1 MKLKLI
7 LTTAV
12 ALAYAFPATASK
24 YKILTSEQPP
34 YVEKQGN
41 DAVGIAVD
49 ITKELFKRS
58 NIQYE
63 IVFLPLV
70 SAIRDAKSNEGS
82 CAMPI
87 KRSQDR
93 EYHYRWVAPLLVTQS
108 GLFVKQ
114 GQPIQLSVLKDVLKY
129 KIGAVRGSDEE
140 DYLKGLGAQVKG
152 VNNDLENAVK
162 LDSGGVNVW
171 STDTIS
177 GQYYADKAGIKVEN
191 KISFRTAMRTL
202 ACNLKMPDAD
212 FEKLDSNLDAMYKDG
227 TIKKIFDKY
236 TANMKIDES
245 VQFLN

>member
-1 MKLKLI
+1 
-7 LTTAV
+7 
-12 ALAYAFPATASK
+12 
-24 YKILTSEQPP
+24 
-34 YVEKQGN
+34 
-41 DAVGIAVD
+41 
-49 ITKELFKRS
+49 
-58 NIQYE
+58 
-63 IVFLPLV
+63 
-70 SAIRDAKSNEGS
+70 
-82 CAMPI
+82 MPI

-227 TIKKIFDKY
+227 TIKRSLI
-236 TANMKIDES
+236 NIL
-245 VQFLN
+245 QI